1 MKARRM
7 MSAVALAAGMGL
19 SSVSFADISG
29 NVKLEGD
36 VPEPAQI
43 DMSAVKD
50 CAAQHPDGAFE
61 ESIVAADGKLA
72 NVIVSVKPADGQT
85 LEGKKSDKPVKL
97 DQKGCQYH
105 PHVVA
110 VMVGQPITVTNG
122 DTFLHN
128 VHALSIDN
136 PAFNFAQP
144 TKDPK
149 GRDVTDL
156 KTAERFKV
164 KCDVHPWMS
173 AWVYAF
179 DHPFHATT
187 AEDGTYE
194 IKTEGLKD
202 GTYTIVAWQEK
213 FGELPGQKVTI
224 KGGKADKPVNFS
236 FKQKAAA
243 ADPAPAVK
251 EVKLASVTGT
261 AEACC
266 EDGACDAKD
275 AKAVQATTPV
285 SAKK

>member
-1 MKARRM
+1 VFIKQD
-7 MSAVALAAGMGL
+7 GL
-19 SSVSFADISG
+19 KG
-29 NVKLEGD
+29 P
-36 VPEPAQI
+36 VPSEPA
-43 DMSAVKD
+43 V
-50 CAAQHPDGAFE
+50 
-61 ESIVAADGKLA
+61 
-72 NVIVSVKPADGQT
+72 
-85 LEGKKSDKPVKL
+85 L
-97 DQKGCQYH
+97 DQKGCQYT
-105 PHVVA
+105 PHVLDVT
-110 VMVGQPITVTNG
+110 VGQKLEALNS
-122 DTFLHN
+122 DSFLHN
-128 VHALSIDN
+128 VHTLPENN
-136 PAFNFAQP
+136 PPLNKAQP
-144 TKDPK
+144 AKGQKDTV
-149 GRDVTDL
+149 DV
-156 KTAERFKV
+156 KAAERFKV

-179 DHPFHATT
+179 DHPYHATT

-202 GTYTIVAWQEK
+202 GSYTIVAWQEK
-213 FGELPGQKVTI
+213 FGELPPQKVTI

-275 AKAVQATTPV
+275 AKDAKVAQATTPV